1 MDLTPKARELL
12 EAAAL
17 ATGRTAKELASKVLI
32 DSLQPYI
39 IKPVRIEMNASALNK
54 AFPERAPF

>member
-1 MDLTPKARELL
+1 MDLTPKAKELL

-17 ATGRTAKELASKVLI
+17 ATGRTTKELASKVLI

-39 IKPVRIEMNASALNK
+39 IKPVRIEMNAAALNK